1 MNPTH
6 SALLHTP
13 YCTVRQCV
21 MLTCMV
27 QKGQT
32 VLHISSSKGDVGMMK
47 FILEQF
53 NPDLEAVEEVC

>member
-1 MNPTH
+1 
-6 SALLHTP
+6 
-13 YCTVRQCV
+13 

-32 VLHISSSKGDVGMMK
+32 VLHISSSKGDVEMMK